1 MSVLKKKWI
10 DICNNHNLQDN
21 MWSTN
26 LQQLLDEI
34 DQLIDEMIQPDVSSG
49 STVQLYSA
57 YEDMWDKYLTSQE
70 YNDWKDMPIFVS
82 SFRFNDSRI
91 VNEINARMFQY
102 AGFYK
107 KVITDEGVARKL
119 VTHRTFAG
127 NGTSTGN
134 YKNYESDTPQI
145 NLTNFDEGLEYAT
158 RLEKNDDTITTN
170 KAGVTDYEL
179 KSFNWD
185 EALKNLKMLYYNDLI
200 RYINSIPVLLYNYY
214 ALDQYPVCQT
224 VEEYFD
230 YIKTVRGWYAR

>member
-10 DICNNHNLQDN
+10 ELVSGIDFSEYLHP
-21 MWSTN
+21 STFKP
-26 LQQLLDEI
+26 LLDSV
-34 DQLIDEMIQPDVSSG
+34 DEKFSEKLDLESSYELLYNAYLDV
-49 STVQLYSA
+49 Y
-57 YEDMWDKYLTSQE
+57 DNYLSETDG
-70 YNDWKDMPIFVS
+70 NLWKDMPIFIS
-82 SFRFNDSRI
+82 SYKLLDIRI
-91 VNEINARMFQY
+91 LEELRIRLVQY
-102 AGFYK
+102 LGFYQK
-107 KVITDEGVARKL
+107 ILVDEGVARKL

-145 NLTNFDEGLEYAT
+145 NLTNFDEGIEYAT
-158 RLEKNDDTITTN
+158 RLEKNDDTRTTN

-200 RYINSIPVLLYNYY
+200 RYINSIPVLIYNYY

-224 VEEYFD
+224 VKEYFD
-230 YIKTVRGWYAR
+230 YIKTVRGWYAH